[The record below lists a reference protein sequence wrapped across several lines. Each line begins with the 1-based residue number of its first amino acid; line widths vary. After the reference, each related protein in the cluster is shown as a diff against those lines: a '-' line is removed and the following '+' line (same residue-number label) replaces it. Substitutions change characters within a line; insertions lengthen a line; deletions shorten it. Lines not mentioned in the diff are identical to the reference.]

1 MNDDRL
7 RRQIEFLVEIDKLK
21 SVYRQTM
28 LIDGSRNEDD
38 AEHSWHVAMMAIL
51 LAEHAAEKD
60 VDVFTVVKMLLIHD
74 LVEIDAGDTFA
85 YDAAGHDDKA
95 QREQAAADRIFN
107 LLPADQAREMRALWD
122 EFEAR
127 QSPEAKYAA
136 ALDRVQPMLSNYHTD
151 GHAWKNHGISRS
163 QVIARN
169 AHADHGCPP
178 LWAYARELIDQ
189 AVEKGYL
196 REE

>member
-1 MNDDRL
+1 MSDRL
-7 RRQIEFLVEIDKLK
+7 EQQIRFLVEIDKLK

-38 AEHSWHVAMMAIL
+38 AEHSWHIALMAIL
-51 LAEHAAEKD
+51 LAEHAAENN
-60 VDVFTVVKMLLIHD
+60 VDIFKVVKMLLIHD
-74 LVEIDAGDTFA
+74 IVEIDAGDTFA
-85 YDAAGHDDKA
+85 YDAPGHDDKA
-95 QREQAAADRIFN
+95 EREQAAADRIFN
-107 LLPADQAREMRALWD
+107 ILPADQAGELRALWD

-151 GHAWKNHGISRS
+151 GHAWKAHGISRS

-169 AHADHGCPP
+169 QHANLGCPP
-178 LWAYARELIDQ
+178 LWAYARDLIDR
-189 AVEKGYL
+189 AVKKGYL
-196 REE
+196 RDE